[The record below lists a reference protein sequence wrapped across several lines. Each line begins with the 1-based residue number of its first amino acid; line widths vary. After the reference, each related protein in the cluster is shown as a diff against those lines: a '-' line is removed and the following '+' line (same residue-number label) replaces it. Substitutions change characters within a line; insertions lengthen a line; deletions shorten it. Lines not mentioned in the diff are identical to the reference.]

1 MKVVDVDDVL
11 KVVGGLMMTS
21 SRLLED
27 CSRRFFV
34 FDTSSNV
41 DVESVVDVKRCD
53 GMLTG
58 SLADDFLKGDD
69 DDDVEIVGRS
79 CKLFFETGKIGSDY
93 VCSCLFS
100 NFSCWNNLKL
110 TATKIVAYI

>member
-1 MKVVDVDDVL
+1 
-11 KVVGGLMMTS
+11 MMTS

-34 FDTSSNV
+34 FDASSNV

-58 SLADDFLKGDD
+58 SLADNFLNGDD
-69 DDDVEIVGRS
+69 DNNDVEIVGRS
-79 CKLFFETGKIGSDY
+79 CKLFLKPEKIESNY
-93 VCSCLFS
+93 V
-100 NFSCWNNLKL
+100 
-110 TATKIVAYI
+110 